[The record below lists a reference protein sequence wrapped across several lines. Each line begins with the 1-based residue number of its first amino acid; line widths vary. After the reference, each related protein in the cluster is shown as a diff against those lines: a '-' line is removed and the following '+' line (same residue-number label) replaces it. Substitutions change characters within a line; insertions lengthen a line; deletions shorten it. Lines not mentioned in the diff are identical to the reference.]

1 MDKHTCSC
9 SSRWRK
15 LSLLLANR
23 VSQKVHTL
31 SAKISSPQKSK
42 RAKTAVEPDCPPD
55 KPEKGDCLAQG
66 QKIGSHDRRKKA
78 YAAGFA
84 KGLEEG
90 KKLVDTNLKATND
103 TLQKRIVEVLGETNT
118 TATNQLI
125 ATQTAA
131 TLIVENQQLK
141 NLLAARDKTITEQE
155 AELTRLHARSRLQVA
170 ARTGP
175 QPILGHLPESASERP
190 SGHYFRRAPPQ

>member
-1 MDKHTCSC
+1 M
-9 SSRWRK
+9 
-15 LSLLLANR
+15 
-23 VSQKVHTL
+23 SQKLHTL
-31 SAKISSPQKSK
+31 SAKIASSQKSK
-42 RAKTAVEPDCPPD
+42 RAKTAAEPDCRHCPPD

-155 AELTRLHARSRLQVA
+155 AELTRLRARPQSTSQVYTAARS
-170 ARTGP
+170 GP
-175 QPILGHLPESASERP
+175 QAILGHIPESDSNRP
-190 SGHYFRRAPPQ
+190 RGPYLNRRPQ